1 VRSAYRTE
9 VLIASL
15 FGALRELG
23 WVIRKRNVV
32 PSEVERLYRLLAD
45 DFSPT
50 RRSSD

>member
-1 VRSAYRTE
+1 
-9 VLIASL
+9 LIAGL

-23 WVIRKRNVV
+23 WVIRKRNVI
-32 PSEVERLYRLLAD
+32 PSEVERLFGLLAN